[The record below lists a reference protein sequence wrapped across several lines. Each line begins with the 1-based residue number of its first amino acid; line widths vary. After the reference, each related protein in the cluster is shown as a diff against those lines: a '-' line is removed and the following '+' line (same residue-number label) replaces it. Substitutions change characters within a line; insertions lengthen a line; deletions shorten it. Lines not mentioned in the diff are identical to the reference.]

1 MKKTITIFALLL
13 CAFCANGV
21 SAQFL
26 VKPTFFETLGVSDQG
41 LVSGYVDQGGQYSI
55 WNPEEN
61 LFYEI
66 GGAAPGLGVGGAAK
80 FSADG
85 KYLSGTSYISQ
96 AISTDW
102 HRNVEPNFNY
112 IFKEVEFPENQQ
124 YYGFAAGES
133 LTYNGNGILLKTF
146 DGGQH
151 WSELWVD
158 NAQHGLEAMSFP
170 TLYTGYVGGWNGF
183 LAKTD
188 DGGNTW
194 NPIVP
199 STDDDVWFYRTID
212 FKDELNGVVT
222 AQLEDG
228 FVGYYTTDGGQ
239 TWTTST
245 GLSGIVEKAC
255 YAGGNT
261 YFAVNMA
268 GDIQKSADGGASW
281 TTVYTA
287 PGMLVGVRFH
297 NQMTGIATSDQ
308 YCYKTTDG
316 GATWTQYNVQEG
328 VMFRDVNW
336 IDDMNLVIAGSSD
349 VIFASN
355 DGGATWTW
363 DNQNLFNGEPSLYS
377 IAVTSENVVICGS
390 QGNFYKKSLIS
401 SQIVAEMSRYNMTT
415 QQWTP
420 LGNLGQTVDATTS
433 GGYCISADGNT
444 VVGNSWADPD
454 NGNGTTVYAH
464 GFAWNQTDGTTD
476 LGSLFANINR
486 STRANAVSADGNV
499 IVGLQDLN
507 GPWKSAVWRKNPEG
521 GYFPNEYILVDPSGS
536 ATDEFNQLGECSTV
550 TPDGNWIGGEGSYSN
565 SNQPWIW
572 SESTGLINLGDLTEG
587 VGFGRVAGISPD
599 GSFAIGWF
607 TLSDWGS
614 APIPFIWTAEYGIH
628 EFNDFVTNVLN
639 IDTGGY
645 EVWIPNNMSMNAK
658 YITGWGVNPNIGEF
672 GEVFAF
678 RLEMPDT
685 LGNGQ
690 VQSNISTVYPNPVN
704 ATLNIKSDST
714 IDKVEVYNVNGQLLL
729 EEKSA
734 AGISS
739 IDMSSLAN
747 GIYFVK
753 TYANQQT
760 KTHKVTKQ

>member
-1 MKKTITIFALLL
+1 MKKTITFFTLLL
-13 CAFCANGV
+13 CVLCTIGA

-41 LVSGYVDQGGQYSI
+41 LVSGYVDQAGPYSI
-55 WNPEEN
+55 WNPDEES
-61 LFYEI
+61 FYEI
-66 GGAAPGLGVGGAAK
+66 GGAAPGQGVGGAAK

-85 KYLSGTSYISQ
+85 NYLSGTSYISQ
-96 AISTDW
+96 AISTAW
-102 HRNVEPNFNY
+102 HRNVLTDYNY
-112 IFKEVEFPENQQ
+112 IFKELEFPESQQ

-133 LTYNGNGILLKTF
+133 LTNNGDGILLKTY
-146 DGGQH
+146 DGGQN
-151 WSELWVD
+151 WTELWVD
-158 NAQHGLEAMSFP
+158 DAQHGLEAMSFP
-170 TLYTGYVGGWNGF
+170 TLNTGYIGGWNEF

-194 NPIVP
+194 TPIVP
-199 STDDDVWFYRTID
+199 SSEDDVWYYRTID
-212 FKDELNGVVT
+212 FKDESNGFVS

-228 FVGYYTTDGGQ
+228 FTGYYTTDGGQ

-268 GDIQKSADGGASW
+268 GDIQKSTDGGATW
-281 TTVYTA
+281 NTVYTA
-287 PGMLVGVRFH
+287 TGTLAGIRFK
-297 NQMTGIATSDQ
+297 NLTTGIATGSQ

-328 VMFRDVNW
+328 ITFRDVNW
-336 IDDMNLVIAGSSD
+336 IDDSNLVIVGASD

-355 DGGATWTW
+355 DGGVTWTW
-363 DNQNLFNGEPSLYS
+363 DNQDLFNGNPSLYS
-377 IAVTSENVVICGS
+377 VAVTSENVIVCGS

-401 SQIVAEMSRYNMTT
+401 SQIVAEMSRYNVTT
-415 QQWTP
+415 DQWTA
-420 LGNLGQTVDATTS
+420 LGNLGMTVDATTS
-433 GGYCISADGNT
+433 GGYYISADGNT
-444 VVGNSWADPD
+444 VVGNSWFSD
-454 NGNGTTVYAH
+454 GGSSFSAH
-464 GFAWNQTDGTTD
+464 GFVWNQTDGTTD
-476 LGSLFANINR
+476 LGTLFAGR

-499 IVGLQDLN
+499 IVGLQDFN

-521 GYFPNEYILVDPSGS
+521 GYFPNEYILIDPNGS

-550 TPDGNWIGGEGSYSN
+550 TPDGNWIGGEGDYSN

-599 GSFAIGWF
+599 GSYAIGWF
-607 TLSDWGS
+607 TSFEWG
-614 APIPFIWTAEYGIH
+614 ATPTPFIWTAESGIQ
-628 EFNDFVTNVLN
+628 EFNAFVSDVLD

-645 EVWIPNNMSMNAK
+645 DIWIPNNMSMNGK

-672 GEVFAF
+672 GELFTF
-678 RLEMPDT
+678 RLEMPET
-685 LGNGQ
+685 LGNAH
-690 VQSNISTVYPNPVN
+690 VQSDISTVYPNPVN
-704 ATLNIKSDST
+704 GILNISSDLT

-734 AGISS
+734 AGISNL
-739 IDMSSLAN
+739 DMSSLAT

-753 TYANQQT
+753 THANQQT